1 MNTTDTRRASER
13 PAARERAKQ
22 LGFLQAINQAQTE
35 EMARDER
42 VILMGQDLRANVFGA
57 AAGVLER
64 FGPSRVRDLPLS
76 EAASVGVAAGAAMA
90 GLRPIIDLTVASF
103 VFGAM
108 DQFVSQLAKARYMF
122 GGQATLPVV
131 IRAALYYHGGTAG
144 HHADRPYPMFMNV
157 PGLKIIVPSTAPD
170 LKGLLKS
177 AIRDDN
183 PVLCFEDANLWGRK
197 GRGPIPEAEDHLV
210 PLGVAAVRRPG
221 TDVTIVGIGQGAYLG
236 MEAATALAAEGIDV
250 EVIDL
255 RTLVPMDW
263 PTIYESVSRTGHCV
277 VVDPA
282 TRTCSAASEIAARI
296 VEDCFGDLRGPIV
309 RVTTDDTHVPFSPA
323 LEKQIYPNTQKV
335 VAAVRRALGR

>member
-1 MNTTDTRRASER
+1 VSAPSTRPRA
-13 PAARERAKQ
+13 AARAKQ
-22 LGFLQAINQAQTE
+22 LGFLQAINRAQTE
-35 EMARDER
+35 EMARDDS

-57 AAGVLER
+57 AAGALET
-64 FGPSRVRDLPLS
+64 FGPLRVRDLPLA
-76 EAASVGVAAGAAMA
+76 EAGSIGVAAGAAMA

-131 IRAALYYHGGTAG
+131 VRAALYYHGGTAG

-157 PGLKIIVPSTAPD
+157 PGLKIILPSTAPD
-170 LKGLLKS
+170 LLGLLKS

-197 GRGPIPEAEDHLV
+197 GRGPIPDADDHVV
-210 PLGVAAVRRPG
+210 PLGSAAVRRTG
-221 TDVTIVGIGQGAYLG
+221 TDVTVVGIGLGSYLAL
-236 MEAATALAAEGIDV
+236 EAAQELADDGISA
-250 EVIDL
+250 EVIDP

-263 PTIYESVSRTGHCV
+263 PTILESVSRTGRLV

-282 TRTCSAASEIAARI
+282 NRTCSAASEIAARV
-296 VEDCFGDLRGPIV
+296 VEDCFGDLRGPVV

-323 LEKQIYPNTQKV
+323 LEKQIYPTKDKV
-335 VAAVRRALGR
+335 VAAVRRTLT

>member
-1 MNTTDTRRASER
+1 MTSTDAPAPAR
-13 PAARERAKQ
+13 PAKGDRARQ

-57 AAGVLER
+57 AAGVLDA

-76 EAASVGVAAGAAMA
+76 EAGSVGLAAGAAMA
-90 GLRPIIDLTVASF
+90 GLRPVVDLTVASF

-131 IRAALYYHGGTAG
+131 VRAALYYHGGTAG

-157 PGLKIIVPSTAPD
+157 PGLKIIVPSTGPD

-197 GRGPIPEAEDHLV
+197 GRGPAPEAEDHLV

-221 TDVTIVGIGQGAYLG
+221 TDVTVVGIGQGSWLALQ
-236 MEAATALAAEGIDV
+236 AAGQLEAEGISA
-250 EVIDL
+250 EVIDP
-255 RTLVPMDW
+255 RTLVPMD
-263 PTIYESVSRTGHCV
+263 
-277 VVDPA
+277 
-282 TRTCSAASEIAARI
+282 
-296 VEDCFGDLRGPIV
+296 
-309 RVTTDDTHVPFSPA
+309 
-323 LEKQIYPNTQKV
+323 
-335 VAAVRRALGR
+335 

>member
-1 MNTTDTRRASER
+1 TGERGMNTTDTRRASER

-42 VILMGQDLRANVFGA
+42 VILMGQDLRANVFGT

-131 IRAALYYHGGTAG
+131 IRAALYYH
-144 HHADRPYPMFMNV
+144 
-157 PGLKIIVPSTAPD
+157 
-170 LKGLLKS
+170 
-177 AIRDDN
+177 
-183 PVLCFEDANLWGRK
+183 
-197 GRGPIPEAEDHLV
+197 
-210 PLGVAAVRRPG
+210 
-221 TDVTIVGIGQGAYLG
+221 
-236 MEAATALAAEGIDV
+236 
-250 EVIDL
+250 
-255 RTLVPMDW
+255 
-263 PTIYESVSRTGHCV
+263 
-277 VVDPA
+277 
-282 TRTCSAASEIAARI
+282 
-296 VEDCFGDLRGPIV
+296 
-309 RVTTDDTHVPFSPA
+309 
-323 LEKQIYPNTQKV
+323 
-335 VAAVRRALGR
+335 

>member
-1 MNTTDTRRASER
+1 MT
-13 PAARERAKQ
+13 
-22 LGFLQAINQAQTE
+22 
-35 EMARDER
+35 RDEN

-57 AAGVLER
+57 AAGALDE
-64 FGPSRVRDLPLS
+64 FGPDRVRDLPLA
-76 EAASVGVAAGAAMA
+76 EAGSIGVAAGAAMA

-131 IRAALYYHGGTAG
+131 VRAALYYHGGTAG

-157 PGLKIIVPSTAPD
+157 PGLKIILPSTAPD
-170 LKGLLKS
+170 LLGLLKS

-197 GRGPIPEAEDHLV
+197 GRGPLVPEGEDHLV
-210 PLGVAAVRRPG
+210 PLGKAAIRREG
-221 TDVTIVGIGQGAYLG
+221 TDVTIVGIGHGCVLAS
-236 MEAATALAAEGIDV
+236 EAAEQLAADGISA
-250 EVIDL
+250 EVIDP

-263 PTIYESVSRTGHCV
+263 PTILESVSRTGHCV

-282 TRTCSAASEIAARI
+282 NRTCSAASEIAARV
-296 VEDCFGDLRGPIV
+296 VEECFGSLRGPVV
-309 RVTTDDTHVPFSPA
+309 RVTTDDIHVPFSPA
-323 LEKQIYPNTQKV
+323 LEKQIYPTKAK
-335 VAAVRRALGR
+335 VAAAARRALAG

>member
-1 MNTTDTRRASER
+1 MTTAT
-13 PAARERAKQ
+13 RAKQ
-22 LGFLQAINQAQTE
+22 LGFLQAINRAQTE

-57 AAGVLER
+57 AAGALDA
-64 FGPSRVRDLPLS
+64 FGPSRVRDLPLA
-76 EAASVGVAAGAAMA
+76 EAGSIGIAAGAAMA
-90 GLRPIIDLTVASF
+90 GLRPVIDLTVASF

-131 IRAALYYHGGTAG
+131 VRAALYYHGGTAG

-157 PGLKIIVPSTAPD
+157 PGLKIILPSTAPD
-170 LKGLLKS
+170 LLGLLKS

-197 GRGPIPEAEDHLV
+197 GRGPLPTAGDHIV
-210 PLGVAAVRRPG
+210 PLGRAAVRRTG
-221 TDVTIVGIGQGAYLG
+221 TDVTIVGIGLGAFLA
-236 MEAATALAAEGIDV
+236 EQAAAELAEDGISA
-250 EVIDL
+250 EVIDP

-263 PTIYESVSRTGHCV
+263 PAILESVSRTGRLV

-282 TRTCSAASEIAARI
+282 NRTCSAASEIAARV
-296 VEDCFGDLRGPIV
+296 VEDCFGDLRGPVV

-323 LEKQIYPNTQKV
+323 LEKQIYPTKDKI
-335 VAAVRRALGR
+335 VAAVRRTFA